1 MLRINKLLKIPKDFI
16 LWNFSWKFQKISFFD
31 FDFKNFNISTKNTIS
46 VEAPNVLQYTQRK
59 YILSR

>member
-1 MLRINKLLKIPKDFI
+1 MLKINKLLKI
-16 LWNFSWKFQKISFFD
+16 QKISFFD